1 MARDRVPDVVASR
14 ARRRGRRWRVA
25 LRYAALVVASTIVLF
40 PIYAAIVVAIQPL
53 SEFRDLGV
61 LVPSS
66 ITLQPFADAWQKA
79 NLDRYL
85 LNSLIVTTCITAAQV
100 VTSVLAAYALTYLRF
115 RGRRF
120 LFFVILATLMV
131 PTEVT
136 LVGNFET
143 IQRLGWT
150 DTYAALVVPFLAWG
164 FGIFLLRQAFLAVP
178 GELHDAAVLDGYSHW
193 GFLTRIVVP
202 LARPS
207 IAALAVFSFLLA
219 WNQYL
224 WPLLV
229 TNDDSR
235 RTVQVGLKTLIGGD
249 VADLNRAMAGTL
261 LAALPIALLLIV
273 FERQLVR
280 GLTAGAVK
288 G

>member
-1 MARDRVPDVVASR
+1 MARDRSPHGVATR
-14 ARRRGRRWRVA
+14 ARRRGRRLRVT
-25 LRYAALVVASTIVLF
+25 LRYAALILASAIVLF

-66 ITLQPFADAWQKA
+66 ITLRPFADAWQKA

-85 LNSLIVTTCITAAQV
+85 LNSVIVTTCITAAQV
-100 VTSVLAAYALTYLRF
+100 VTSVLAAYALAYLRF

-178 GELHDAAVLDGYSHW
+178 GELRDAAVLDGYSHW

-229 TNDDSR
+229 TNDDSH